1 MSNFKF
7 IEERD
12 NSADDREN
20 RRPLSR
26 RPKQTLQREIE
37 EGLEDRREQTKVK
50 VTS

>member
-20 RRPLSR
+20 RRLSR

-37 EGLEDRREQTKVK
+37 DGLEERREQTKVA